1 MIETWIAAFLT
12 LCVFSFLYRENPFYR
27 FAEHLFV
34 GSAAGYLLA
43 VQWHNV
49 LIPNVWTP
57 LTRGG
62 DLVVLIPLALGLMML
77 ARI

>member
-34 GSAAGYLLA
+34 GSAAG
-43 VQWHNV
+43 
-49 LIPNVWTP
+49 
-57 LTRGG
+57 
-62 DLVVLIPLALGLMML
+62 
-77 ARI
+77 